1 MKKITLLLCVTLTV
15 MLMGGQKVKLSTVV
29 NGDVWMKGFSAVV
42 KTTSNMP
49 GMPKMDPYTIY
60 TDSEGNSRT
69 DMKDNI
75 SLYITEGKKQMVY
88 SYVKSSKTYT
98 MMSLSDLPGGEDQK
112 PGFEK
117 EQLVEKVGSET
128 FAGVKCDKYKID
140 MKGEEAQGDA
150 YMFIDPARKVFAG
163 MEMKMG
169 EYSMKMEYTDIKFGV
184 DKSMFKPLEG
194 YKKTE
199 GFPMGGFNR

>member
-1 MKKITLLLCVTLTV
+1 MKKITIIFCLAFSLMLTA
-15 MLMGGQKVKLSTVV
+15 GEKVKLSAVV
-29 NGDVWMKGFSAVV
+29 SGDVWLKGFSAVV

-75 SLYITEGKKQMVY
+75 SMYITEGKKQMVY

-98 MMSLSDLPGGEDQK
+98 VMSLSDLPGGEEQK

-117 EQLVEKVGSET
+117 EELVEKVGSET
-128 FAGVKCDKYKID
+128 FAGVKCDKYKVD

-150 YMFIDPARKVFAG
+150 FMYIDAAKKVFAG

-194 YKKTE
+194 YKKVE
-199 GFPMGGFNR
+199 GSTFGGFGR

>member
-1 MKKITLLLCVTLTV
+1 MKKITIIFCMAFTL
-15 MLMGGQKVKLSTVV
+15 MLTAGEKVKLSTVV
-29 NGDVWMKGFSAVV
+29 SGDVWLKGFSAVV

-75 SLYITEGKKQMVY
+75 SMYITEGKKQMVY

-98 MMSLSDLPGGEDQK
+98 VMSLSDLPGGEEQK

-117 EQLVEKVGSET
+117 EELVEKVGSET
-128 FAGVKCDKYKID
+128 FAGVKCDKYKVD

-150 YMFIDPARKVFAG
+150 FMYIDAAKKVFAG

-194 YKKTE
+194 YKKVE
-199 GFPMGGFNR
+199 GSTFGGFGR